1 MNVDQLIEKLNTGSD
16 RSDASLVLKAFE
28 FARKAHQGQYRDSGE
43 EYIQHPLEVA
53 TILADLELDID
64 TIAAGLLHDV
74 AEDTAVGVGA
84 IEETFGPEM
93 AVLVDGVTKLGKLE
107 YRSQEEEQAEN
118 LRKMFLA
125 MAKDIRVIIIKL
137 ADRLHN
143 MRTLQHLNHSR
154 QLVIAN
160 ETLDIYAPLAHRL
173 GMWRFKWELEDLAFR
188 YKDPQEYEHLVYKVA
203 KQRREREEY
212 ISKIMALLN
221 SRLKEAGIEAD
232 ISGRAKHLYSIHRKM
247 ALQGKTFEEIY
258 DLLAIRVIVD
268 TIRDCYAVLGIAHSI
283 WKPIP
288 GRFKDYIAMPKSNM
302 YQSLHTS
309 VMGPEGEPFEIQIR
323 TWEMHRTAEFGIAA
337 HWKYK
342 EGIKD
347 KNNLDDK
354 IAWLRQVLEWQRDL
368 KDAREFME
376 SLKIDLFDDEV
387 FVFTPRGD
395 VIDLP
400 SGSTPVDFAYRI
412 HTEVGHRCVGAK
424 INGRIVPLD
433 YALQN
438 GEIVEILT
446 SKQSPGPSSDWL
458 KLVKTSQAKSK
469 IRQWFKKERREENIV
484 RGRELLEKDLRR
496 MGLEPSA
503 LMKDE
508 FMASVASRLNFIAPE
523 DLLSAI
529 GYGGVSGQ
537 HIAGRLRDEWKK
549 SLPSGHILPEGRK
562 FSPSAEAQRSAPGIS
577 VKGASNLLVKFA
589 KCCNPVPGDSII
601 GYITRGRGISVHR
614 LTCPNID
621 NMLSDKERLIEVS
634 WDSGIQAQYP
644 VEVQVQAYDRPG
656 LLSEVTAAISDTGI
670 NIASASLRTNPKK
683 GLASMNLVVEIKDLK
698 ELDDIAK
705 LVRTIGG
712 VTEFHRAEKEGW
724 SAG

>member
-1 MNVDQLIEKLNTGSD
+1 MTIEELILKLNSASL
-16 RSDASLVLKAFE
+16 RSDTDLVRKAFA
-28 FARKAHQGQYRDSGE
+28 FAQKAHEGQFRDSGD
-43 EYIQHPLEVA
+43 EYIQHPLAVA
-53 TILADLELDID
+53 GILAELELD
-64 TIAAGLLHDV
+64 TVTVAAGLLHDV
-74 AEDTAVGVGA
+74 VEDTETTISD
-84 IEETFGPEM
+84 IERVFGSEM

-107 YRSQEEEQAEN
+107 YRSREEEQAEN

-143 MRTLQHLNHSR
+143 MRTLEHLNHSR
-154 QLVIAN
+154 RMDIAN

-188 YKDPQEYEHLVYKVA
+188 YKDPEAYEDLVQKVA

-212 ISKIMALLN
+212 ITKVMSILN
-221 SRLKEAGIEAD
+221 ERLKAAGIEAD
-232 ISGRAKHLYSIHRKM
+232 ISGRAKHFYSIHRKM
-247 ALQGKTFEEIY
+247 TLQGKTFEEIY

-268 TIRDCYAVLGIAHSI
+268 TIKDCYAALGIAHSL
-283 WKPIP
+283 WKPMP

-302 YQSLHTS
+302 YQSLHTT
-309 VMGPEGEPFEIQIR
+309 VMGPDGEPFEIQIR

-342 EGIKD
+342 EGAKD
-347 KNNLDDK
+347 DKDFEDK

-368 KDAREFME
+368 RDAREFME

-387 FVFTPRGD
+387 FVFTPQGD

-400 SGSTPVDFAYRI
+400 AGSTPVDFAYRI

-424 INGRIVPLD
+424 INGRIMPLD
-433 YALQN
+433 YVLQN

-446 SKQSPGPSSDWL
+446 SKQSPGPSADWL
-458 KLVKTSQAKSK
+458 KFVKTSQARSK

-484 RGRELLEKDLRR
+484 RGRELLEREFKR
-496 MGLEPSA
+496 MGLEA
-503 LMKDE
+503 LALTKDE
-508 FMASVASRLNFIAPE
+508 YMSTVAMRLNFISPE

-529 GYGGVSGQ
+529 GYGGVSAQ
-537 HIAGRLRDEWKK
+537 HVAGKLRDEWQK
-549 SLPSGHILPEGRK
+549 SLPPGVVSTAEKK
-562 FSPSAEAQRSAPGIS
+562 FSPSAVPKKSGLGVS

-589 KCCNPVPGDSII
+589 KCCNPVPGDPII

-614 LTCPNID
+614 LTCPNMT
-621 NMLSDKERLIEVS
+621 NMLADRERFIEVA
-634 WDSGIQAQYP
+634 WDLSVQAHYP
-644 VEVQVQAYDRPG
+644 VEVEVKAYDRPG
-656 LLSEVTAAISDTGI
+656 LLSDITGVISDTGV
-670 NIASASLRTNPKK
+670 NIASAVVRTNPKK
-683 GLASMNLVVEIKDLK
+683 GFASMNLVLEITDLK
-698 ELDDIAK
+698 ELDAIAQ
-705 LVRTIGG
+705 LVRKIKG
-712 VTEFHRAEKEGW
+712 VTEFHRAEKEGR